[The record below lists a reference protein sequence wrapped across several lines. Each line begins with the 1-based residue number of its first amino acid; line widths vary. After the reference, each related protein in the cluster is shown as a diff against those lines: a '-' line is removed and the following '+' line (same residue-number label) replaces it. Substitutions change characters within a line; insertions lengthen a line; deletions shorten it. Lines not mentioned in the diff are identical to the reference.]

1 MLDHKFKKRTKIIV
15 LLVLSLTYILVVSVF
30 INPLSRTQGISMK
43 PTLYSGDR
51 IIKLNFINGFPKIKR
66 GSIISF
72 KSPYNNKYSFAK
84 RVIGLPGDKIRI
96 EDGRVFLNDEELIE
110 DYIEKDS
117 ITRPGYWDSEWEVPE
132 DEVFVLGDNRQKGG
146 SVDSRS
152 YGCVKMSDITGF
164 IIFVYYPVSARWGF
178 LK

>member
-1 MLDHKFKKRTKIIV
+1 
-15 LLVLSLTYILVVSVF
+15 
-30 INPLSRTQGISMK
+30 MK

-51 IIKLNFINGFPKIKR
+51 IIKLNYIKGFPRIKR

-96 EDGRVFLNDEELIE
+96 EDGKVFLNNEELIE

-132 DEVFVLGDNRQKGG
+132 GQVFVLGDNRQKGG
-146 SVDSRS
+146 SSDSRD
-152 YGCVKMSDITGF
+152 YGSIKISDITG
-164 IIFVYYPVSARWGF
+164 IIVFVYYPFSERWGF
-178 LK
+178 VNYLAFRVPL